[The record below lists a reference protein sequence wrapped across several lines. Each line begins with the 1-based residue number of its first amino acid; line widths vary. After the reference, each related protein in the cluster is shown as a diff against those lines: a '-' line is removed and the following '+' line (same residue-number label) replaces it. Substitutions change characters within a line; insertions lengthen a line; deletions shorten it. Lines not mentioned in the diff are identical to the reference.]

1 MFKVNKKD
9 PRMMS
14 LTPFC
19 GFVDIEQ
26 VNVCWAVVRK
36 FIEAI
41 RKLNSFISEKRKA
54 ERNLSFKS
62 YNGHLKIK
70 VKTLGM
76 VLTLMTKEGVPLLS
90 SKKEK
95 YNPLH

>member
-1 MFKVNKKD
+1 MV
-9 PRMMS
+9 
-14 LTPFC
+14 L
-19 GFVDIEQ
+19 VDIEQ

-41 RKLNSFISEKRKA
+41 GKLNSFISEKRKA

-76 VLTLMTKEGVPLLS
+76 VLTLMTEKGVLLLS
-90 SKKEK
+90 SQKEK

>member
-9 PRMMS
+9 PRMTS

-36 FIEAI
+36 FIETI

-76 VLTLMTKEGVPLLS
+76 VLTLMTKKGVLLLS
-90 SKKEK
+90 SQKEK

>member
-19 GFVDIEQ
+19 GFVDTEQ

>member
-36 FIEAI
+36 FIETI

-70 VKTLGM
+70 VKT
-76 VLTLMTKEGVPLLS
+76 
-90 SKKEK
+90 
-95 YNPLH
+95 

>member
-76 VLTLMTKEGVPLLS
+76 VLTLMTKEGVPLLL

>member
-1 MFKVNKKD
+1 MFKVSKKD

>member
-1 MFKVNKKD
+1 MFKVYKKD

-76 VLTLMTKEGVPLLS
+76 VLTLMTKKGVLLLS
-90 SKKEK
+90 SQKEK

>member
-36 FIEAI
+36 FIETI